1 MNKSPIVSES
11 RIRLE
16 SHWLQKTL
24 DWNTVRSLDSVPV
37 GNIRLDY
44 HPPFSASLSS
54 LALWLLLAWIYTTEA
69 ALESSPET
77 WRKMRL
83 EQTDYY
89 YIVNHVQGGSRE
101 LTLKAKALGDW
112 VLQTVPS
119 RHVNDL
125 S

>member
-1 MNKSPIVSES
+1 MKFKSWLLSSVLWLFLL
-11 RIRLE
+11 RLGC
-16 SHWLQKTL
+16 SSAHYRT
-24 DWNTVRSLDSVPV
+24 
-37 GNIRLDY
+37 
-44 HPPFSASLSS
+44 FSASLSS

-112 VLQTVPS
+112 VLQTVTS